1 MNNLNDETRNP
12 SNCDISS
19 YFHHLCGF
27 WLSRKGK
34 KKNKNPCCL
43 ISATLTKKQEEK
55 KQDLTHEFGILS
67 GFVPSMIVGMGFII
81 LISPC

>member
-1 MNNLNDETRNP
+1 MNNVKDETRNP

>member
-1 MNNLNDETRNP
+1 MKHGTHRTVIFPRIFITCVVFGYQER
-12 SNCDISS
+12 
-19 YFHHLCGF
+19 
-27 WLSRKGK
+27 GK